1 MKANNTPANVTT
13 ILAAAAALLGIVA
26 VAVLLNY
33 FIKAIGCLMIYIS
46 ETCNVPL

>member
-1 MKANNTPANVTT
+1 MKQTLKAT
-13 ILAAAAALLGIVA
+13 AALLGILAA
-26 VAVLLNY
+26 VAILNY